1 MDGEGCI
8 MLECPYCPACR
19 YGLIVYND
27 EDYDGY
33 EEPEF
38 CEWRC
43 LLDLFG

>member
-1 MDGEGCI
+1 MDAEGCI
-8 MLECPYCPACR
+8 MPECPYCPACR
-19 YGLIVYND
+19 YGLIIYD

-38 CEWRC
+38 CEWLC